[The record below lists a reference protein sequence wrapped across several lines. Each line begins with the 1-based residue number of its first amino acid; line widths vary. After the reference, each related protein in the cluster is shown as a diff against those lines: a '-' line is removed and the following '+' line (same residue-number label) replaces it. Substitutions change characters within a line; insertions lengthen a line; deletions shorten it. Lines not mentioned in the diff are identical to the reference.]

1 MEVYILMKKTLLL
14 TLILALMLCLC
25 LAACAPAEEPPVDDE
40 VDQPPVETVNLTMG
54 TGGTSGTYFAFG
66 GALATVL
73 GNADLGL
80 NIQVTSSGASGEN
93 IKNIGSGDV
102 QLAILQ
108 NDVLDYA
115 FNGTNTWEGNDPV
128 TNVGVLACLYPE
140 VCQIVATVDSGITS
154 VADLAGK
161 RVSIGDIGSGV
172 ETNAKQILAAYGLTT
187 DDIKV
192 QNLGFGDSA
201 DAIKNNTLD
210 AVFITAGV
218 PNTAVL
224 DLQTSRDL
232 VVIPVDGEEA
242 AALMADYPFY
252 AAATITPE
260 EYSFLEEP
268 VTTVAVQATLVCGSD
283 MSDDLAYTIVKGIFD
298 NQEALAT
305 GHEKGKYIS
314 ADYAIQ
320 GVSIDFHPGA
330 LRYYQEIG
338 LL

>member
-1 MEVYILMKKTLLL
+1 MKKGLLL
-14 TLILALMLCLC
+14 TLIVVLAMCLC
-25 LAACAPAEEPPVDDE
+25 LAACTSNEAPADNGEGPAPAGN
-40 VDQPPVETVNLTMG
+40 VNLTMG
-54 TGGTSGTYFAFG
+54 TGGTSGTYYAFG

-73 GNADLGL
+73 NNAGLGL

-115 FNGTNTWEGNDPV
+115 YNGTNTWEGNDPV
-128 TNVGVLACLYPE
+128 TNVYVLGALYPE
-140 VCQIVATVDSGITS
+140 VVQLVATADSGITS

-172 ETNAKQILAAYGLTT
+172 ETNAKQILAAYGLST

-210 AVFITAGV
+210 AVFITAGA

-224 DLQTSRDL
+224 DLATSRNL
-232 VVIPVDGEEA
+232 VIIPIDGDEA
-242 AALMADYPFY
+242 ASLMNDYPFY
-252 AAATITPE
+252 AEATITPDD
-260 EYSFLEEP
+260 YSFLTDP
-268 VTTVAVQATLVCGSD
+268 VTTIAVQATLVCGESVTD
-283 MSDDLAYTIVKGIFD
+283 EQAYTIVKGIFD
-298 NQEALAT
+298 NKEALVTA
-305 GHEKGKYIS
+305 HEKGKYIDP
-314 ADYAIQ
+314 AYALE
-320 GVSIDFHPGA
+320 GVSLALQPGA
-330 LRYYQEIG
+330 EKYYKELG